1 MSVSVGTRVLRLALA
16 LALALHSASGWAVL
30 PATLV
35 YWVLVV
41 LVVAAIDRAMA
52 RRTAGG
58 APAASLDTVTGEAGA
73 TPAPARLPPPA
84 QPVIPPAA
92 MRARPSGPR
101 QWRRHLEDI
110 VPFPEER
117 FPRQGICTTSEL
129 VLYAGDA
136 LVLAFH
142 PAADGPAQWRCDLLA
157 PGATQAQWLDVAADA
172 ECVVP
177 IVRTG
182 VYSIGI
188 GQAELQVPGTVA
200 LWRRVPEPERLAL
213 PLQPLRGTPL
223 AYAPRPDGSLAVA
236 EAPARDAWPLAQL
249 PPRCVARVPAA
260 AALLFAGAERA
271 WDVRGAPD
279 TAVADPADGVVVH
292 RQFLHLSQGDVLV
305 LEAVWTSGLFGQPLP
320 VPGGTRPIDG
330 ELGLFA
336 LLHGPQLAV
345 LRPSAPTP
353 ACVEVVCPVDGLYC
367 LELQLS
373 GPAAWRDRAVETFV
387 DLRLWGAFVQRP
399 ARLRAFSLQQVWVG
413 DRDRQCLPVPVPMPL
428 P

>member
-41 LVVAAIDRAMA
+41 LVAAAIDRAMA
-52 RRTAGG
+52 RRTAGST
-58 APAASLDTVTGEAGA
+58 AAASLGPAIGEAGV

-117 FPRQGICTTSEL
+117 FPRQGICTASEL
-129 VLYAGDA
+129 VLSAGDA

-213 PLQPLRGTPL
+213 PVQPLRGTPL
-223 AYAPRPDGSLAVA
+223 AYAQRPDGSLAVT

-249 PPRCVARVPAA
+249 PPRCVAHVPVA

-271 WDVRGAPD
+271 WDVHGAPD
-279 TAVADPADGVVVH
+279 TEVADPSDDVVVH
-292 RQFLHLSQGDVLV
+292 RHFLQLSQGDVLV

-320 VPGGTRPIDG
+320 VPGGSRPTDG

-336 LLHGPQLAV
+336 LLHGSQLMA
-345 LRPSAPTP
+345 LRPSAATP

-367 LELQLS
+367 LELRLF

-387 DLRLWGAFVQRP
+387 DLRLWGAFVQCP
-399 ARLRAFSLQQVWVG
+399 SRLRAFSLQQVWVG
-413 DRDRQCLPVPVPMPL
+413 DRDRQCLPVPL

>member
-58 APAASLDTVTGEAGA
+58 TAAASLGPAIGEAGA

-213 PLQPLRGTPL
+213 PMQPLRGTPL
-223 AYAPRPDGSLAVA
+223 AYAQRPMAASPLSRHQRVTHGRWRSCRRVAWRACRPRPRCCSP
-236 EAPARDAWPLAQL
+236 AP
-249 PPRCVARVPAA
+249 
-260 AALLFAGAERA
+260 
-271 WDVRGAPD
+271 
-279 TAVADPADGVVVH
+279 
-292 RQFLHLSQGDVLV
+292 
-305 LEAVWTSGLFGQPLP
+305 
-320 VPGGTRPIDG
+320 
-330 ELGLFA
+330 
-336 LLHGPQLAV
+336 
-345 LRPSAPTP
+345 
-353 ACVEVVCPVDGLYC
+353 
-367 LELQLS
+367 S
-373 GPAAWRDRAVETFV
+373 GPGTCMERRTPRWRIPRITWSCIVTF
-387 DLRLWGAFVQRP
+387 
-399 ARLRAFSLQQVWVG
+399 
-413 DRDRQCLPVPVPMPL
+413 CN
-428 P
+428 